1 MTTLLNTR
9 KLLITSAGM
18 GGLCMYLCTSIK
30 IAMHGACRLHMLK
43 IRTPVHDACKGKYSM
58 YSARQT
64 PVHDAR
70 IGKISMHDEREAK
83 KAVHVCRRFS
93 DRSQLP
99 MRANSTAWEASKD
112 LQKKM
117 YYSCL
122 AFN

>member
-1 MTTLLNTR
+1 
-9 KLLITSAGM
+9 
-18 GGLCMYLCTSIK
+18 MYLCASIK
-30 IAMHGACRLHMLK
+30 MAMHGACRIHMLK

-70 IGKISMHDEREAK
+70 IGKISMHDAREAK

-99 MRANSTAWEASKD
+99 MRANSTSLEAYKD
-112 LQKKM
+112 LVLP
-117 YYSCL
+117 SSS
-122 AFN
+122 